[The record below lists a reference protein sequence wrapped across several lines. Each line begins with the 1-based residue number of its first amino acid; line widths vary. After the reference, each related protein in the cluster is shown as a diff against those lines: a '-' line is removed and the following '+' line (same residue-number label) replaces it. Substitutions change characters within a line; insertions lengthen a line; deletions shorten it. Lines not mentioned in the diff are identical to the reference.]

1 MSFIGSK
8 PSQTLA
14 TPTSQYFNGTG
25 SQTVFT
31 LNRAVNVAEDL
42 EVFVN
47 NIQQEPGVGKS
58 YTAVG
63 TTLTFD
69 AAPSSGT
76 ANVYVVYRGLAEVT
90 TRLEHDPNAALAAT
104 TGTFSG
110 AFTSP
115 GIDDNATSTAMTL
128 DSNGN
133 VGIGESSPDS
143 LLQLTGDTA
152 TITIEDS
159 GSYVADSVTSRIYFN
174 GRDSAGTNRDLAN
187 IAVSQHAGGNGTG
200 SIDFQTR
207 ISGTTASRMR
217 IDASGNVGIGCTPST
232 VLDVEGSNINFAAG
246 ENGILNVFSN
256 DAAATD
262 KGGSISLGGN
272 SDSGAFG
279 FALIKGAKEGT
290 DSGYLAFGTRT
301 AAAYSTE
308 RWRINSA
315 GHLVPAQ
322 LNNGIILG
330 STASIA
336 SNLLNDYEVGTWT
349 GTLKGLASDP
359 TTPVTATG
367 TYTKIGR
374 MVHAEIKFSNISNVG
389 ASGNAFVNGI
399 PFTPAVSYASSGNCA
414 AYLFDFPTGLTSL
427 SAQVS
432 TTALYPYVSGDSTT
446 WDGLKHAPGTARY
459 LEISASYITT

>member
-128 DSNGN
+128 DANSN
-133 VGIGESSPDS
+133 VGIGNSAPYDVRVHISGDQNDEDPVLGSP
-143 LLQLTGDTA
+143 TGALIVSNTDTA
-152 TITIEDS
+152 YGLQTGVSSDGHGWIQQ
-159 GSYVADSVTSRIYFN
+159 
-174 GRDSAGTNRDLAN
+174 GRVDGTA
-187 IAVSQHAGGNGTG
+187 
-200 SIDFQTR
+200 
-207 ISGTTASRMR
+207 TAYNLHLQPVG
-217 IDASGNVGIGCTPST
+217 GNVGIGCTPST